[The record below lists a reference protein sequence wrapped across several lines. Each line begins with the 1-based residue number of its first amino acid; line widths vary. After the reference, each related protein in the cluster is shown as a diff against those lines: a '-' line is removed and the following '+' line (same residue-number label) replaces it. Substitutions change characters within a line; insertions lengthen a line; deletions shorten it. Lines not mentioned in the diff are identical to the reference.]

1 MQASPGSP
9 AAPAEVAPPAATAD
23 ASAAS
28 ASTASGSGD
37 SHGVVRN
44 TLYLTLAQVVTIP
57 LALAANAM
65 AGWFLGPEEFGYMY
79 QAMALCALAMLAL
92 EWGHSGAIPA
102 FVARDRAS
110 AATVLG
116 TSFVWRLGM
125 ALPLGIVIALL
136 CWAVNY
142 GTPLRWT
149 IALAFPLAIVNSLG
163 NGLKDTI
170 RGFERTDIPA
180 KAHVAQQGLMFVLVL
195 PVLALGGHLRS
206 MLLAYFG
213 ISVVVLL
220 YLLRALRPL
229 AKAPLSYD
237 KTKLKPL
244 LVSGTPFVFF
254 GLAMVAQPYLDSLF
268 LSKLA
273 PPKVIGWYGVAQ
285 RLTGQLIFPASA
297 LIGALY
303 PTLCRLKDENHA
315 EFVRVTR
322 NALYGVSLL
331 AFPAAI
337 GCGLFPEL
345 GVMIYGRAKFAGAE
359 SDLRVLS
366 GFLFLVYFSMPLGTC
381 VLAAG
386 RQRAWTIV
394 QCISISISCT
404 FVPLLIPYFQRT
416 HGNGALATCWGIV
429 LGELLIVVCGLALS
443 PRGVFDR
450 GLAKSMALSALAGLV
465 MIGLAL
471 LTKPISLFLA
481 VPVSVLGYALTAYF
495 TGAIEPST
503 VDKVRGALGRKFARF
518 AR

>member
-1 MQASPGSP
+1 MQATPGSS
-9 AAPAEVAPPAATAD
+9 APAEGAPNADDAPAVSVAD
-23 ASAAS
+23 AS
-28 ASTASGSGD
+28 SG
-37 SHGVVRN
+37 SHGVIRN

-57 LALAANAM
+57 IALAGSAM

-79 QAMALCALAMLAL
+79 QAMTLCALAMLVL

-116 TSFVWRLGM
+116 TSFAWRLGM
-125 ALPLGIVIALL
+125 AVPLGLLVALL

-142 GTPLRWT
+142 GTALRWT
-149 IALAFPLAIVNSLG
+149 IALTFPVAIMNSLG
-163 NGLKDTI
+163 SGLKDTI

-180 KAHVAQQGLMFVLVL
+180 KAHVAQQALMLVLVL

-206 MLLAYFG
+206 LLVAYFG
-213 ISVVVLL
+213 IAAIILV

-229 AKAPLSYD
+229 SKAPLSYD

-244 LVSGTPFVFF
+244 LVAGTPFVFF
-254 GLAMVAQPYLDSLF
+254 GVAMVAQPYLDSLF

-273 PPKVIGWYGVAQ
+273 PQKVIGWYGVAQ

-303 PTLCRLKDENHA
+303 PTLCRLKDENHD

-322 NALYGVSLL
+322 NSLYGVSLL

-337 GCGLFPEL
+337 GCAIFPEL

-359 SDLRVLS
+359 ADLRVLS

-386 RQRAWTIV
+386 KQRAWALV
-394 QCISISISCT
+394 QCISIVISCS
-404 FVPLLIPYFQRT
+404 FVPALIPYFQRT

-429 LGELLIVVCGLALS
+429 LGEALIVACGLALS
-443 PRGVFDR
+443 PRGVFD
-450 GLAKSMALSALAGLV
+450 GALGKSMLLSALAGLV
-465 MIGLAL
+465 MIGLAV

-495 TGAIEPST
+495 SGAVEPTT
-503 VDKVRGALGRKFARF
+503 VQKVKATLARKFARF
-518 AR
+518 AS